1 MTQLELQQTY
11 DAALVKGWR
20 KHLQLRDVNDLFF
33 EATGKYF
40 NNTEGL
46 LRTPPLGYPWKGM
59 VRPFVAKFL
68 EKISV
73 RLWEQPIEKDEA
85 LLAKLATSK
94 YTTSAQDTNPDRA
107 LANEKKQIK
116 RNTLKVDFNVEAYR
130 NRNSKTDWSTVK

>member
-1 MTQLELQQTY
+1 MTQADLQQAY

-20 KHLQLRDVNDLFF
+20 KHLQLVDVNDLFF
-33 EATGKYF
+33 EATNQHF

-46 LRTPPLGYPWKGM
+46 LRTPPSGYTWKGS
-59 VRPFVAKFL
+59 VRPFVAQYL

-73 RLWEQPIEKDEA
+73 RLWDQPIEKDAA

-94 YTTSAQDTNPDRA
+94 YTTSAQNTNPDKA
-107 LANEKKQIK
+107 LNNEKSQTK
-116 RNTLKVDFNVEAYR
+116 RNTLKADFNVQAYV